1 MAVVFISWYLQKSF
15 TRQRHFPSQ
24 RGTYEALYKDLHNCR
39 PDLWS
44 LAGPLDCIQPKDRV
58 SKIKWSLIVHWMSPE
73 RLPPP
78 RLSVG
83 QAPGNQPLG
92 TYNRLKQHFVKRWT
106 SEIKVI
112 DGLPPHAEV
121 GP

>member
-1 MAVVFISWYLQKSF
+1 MAVVFISWYLHKNL
-15 TRQRHFPSQ
+15 TRQTEFPRQ
-24 RGTYEALYKDLHNCR
+24 RGTYEALYKDLHDCR

-44 LAGPLDCIQPKDRV
+44 LAGPLDYIQPKDRV
-58 SKIKWSLIVHWMSPE
+58 SKIKWSLIVNWMSPK
-73 RLPPP
+73 RLPPL
-78 RLSVG
+78 RQSVG

-106 SEIKVI
+106 REIKVI
-112 DGLPPHAEV
+112 DGPPPNAAV